1 MVRLPEDKPSLTH
14 QSLAGAHYDP
24 FKAHE
29 YYIRTRK
36 LHPRQKGSGRTVVN
50 RGRTRLRPAT
60 PNLQKQR
67 AEAAAQ
73 VDSLQK
79 KLSQLNQALKVAL
92 AKEAKP
98 KKPKYLGGG
107 GKPSAADKA
116 KAARLNKKYRQK
128 HKQQLKTKAKQA
140 SAKSGGGSGG
150 SSSGKGTATTKKSGS
165 GSSTA
170 IRAAITRV
178 QQALAAAKA
187 RQRALG

>member
-1 MVRLPEDKPSLTH
+1 MVRLPEDKPPLTH
-14 QSLAGAHYDP
+14 QFSTAAPRQYDP

-29 YYIRTRK
+29 YYIRTRH
-36 LHPRQKGSGRTVVN
+36 LHPRKGGTGRALIN
-50 RGRTRLRPAT
+50 RSRTRLGPA
-60 PNLQKQR
+60 PPSLQKQR

-73 VDSLQK
+73 VDALQK

-98 KKPKYLGGG
+98 KKRQR
-107 GKPSAADKA
+107 KPTATDKSK
-116 KAARLNKKYRQK
+116 KARQSKKYRQA
-128 HKQQLKTKAKQA
+128 HRQQLKTKAKQA
-140 SAKSGGGSGG
+140 AAKSSGGSGSG
-150 SSSGKGTATTKKSGS
+150 GGKGTATTTKSGS
-165 GSSTA
+165 GSSTV